1 MLIAFWRDYV
11 TSCTMQSQ
19 QTTVRSLATV
29 HPVANFG
36 NKAHAALPAQIY
48 GSIPVL
54 LVDDDSAIRRAL
66 RRSLEAWGCHVGEAE
81 NGRDALE
88 QLAMNPRQLVLSDI
102 DMPEMDGLDLLV
114 HMEKEF
120 PDSGII
126 MVTGMS
132 HEKLIDEALER
143 GAIGFIQKPF
153 RIPEL
158 KSQVTFALR
167 KLLLTN
173 TNNTVKIVPP
183 VAETGHNPESSAREF
198 ARLFVLTSDLHHV
211 ETGTHIRRIGRLSKL
226 LADLAGCTA
235 EFSNLIGDAAVLH
248 DIGKLAIPDAILKKP
263 GPLTPEEFDIMKT
276 HPVLGGQILAGAKD
290 PFLQMAHTVAL
301 YHHERW
307 DGKGYPNGFVGEE
320 CPLEARLVGIV
331 DVYDAL
337 TERRVYK
344 EPWPIEKVKDF
355 FADKSKNMFDPT
367 LVNLLLT
374 NYAQFE
380 SVRIADPA
388 DEMPEMAKGLGTR

>member
-1 MLIAFWRDYV
+1 MPLGD
-11 TSCTMQSQ
+11 
-19 QTTVRSLATV
+19 
-29 HPVANFG
+29 FG
-36 NKAHAALPAQIY
+36 HRAHEALPAQIY

-66 RRSLEAWGCHVGEAE
+66 RKPLEAWGCHVSEAV

-88 QLAMNPRQLVLSDI
+88 QLSLNPRQLVLSDI
-102 DMPEMDGLDLLV
+102 DMPEMDGLDLLT
-114 HMEKEF
+114 HMEKKF

-132 HEKLIDEALER
+132 HERLIDEALEH

-173 TNNTVKIVPP
+173 NNNSEKTAQPL
-183 VAETGHNPESSAREF
+183 ATERNAESSAREF

-211 ETGTHIRRIGRLSKL
+211 ETGTHIRRIGHMSKL
-226 LADLAGCTA
+226 LANLSGCTP

-276 HPVLGGQILAGAKD
+276 HPVLGGQILAGTKD
-290 PFLQMAHTVAL
+290 PFLKMAHTVAL
-301 YHHERW
+301 NHHERW
-307 DGKGYPNGFVGEE
+307 DGKGYPNKLVGED
-320 CPLEARLVGIV
+320 CPLEARIVGVV

-337 TERRVYK
+337 SERRVYK
-344 EPWPIEKVKDF
+344 EPWPAQQVRDF
-355 FADKSKNMFDPT
+355 FAEKSKNMFDPE

-374 NYAQFE
+374 HFSQFE
-380 SVRIADPA
+380 VMRLADQNETH
-388 DEMPEMAKGLGTR
+388 D

>member
-1 MLIAFWRDYV
+1 
-11 TSCTMQSQ
+11 MQSQ
-19 QTTVRSLATV
+19 QTNVD
-29 HPVANFG
+29 
-36 NKAHAALPAQIY
+36 LPALIPRFGVNSTAAKELPTQIY
-48 GSIPVL
+48 GSIPIL
-54 LVDDDSAIRRAL
+54 LVDDDSAIRKAL
-66 RRSLEAWGCHVGEAE
+66 RKPLEAWGCQVSEAV
-81 NGRDALE
+81 NGRDAIE
-88 QLAMNPRQLVLSDI
+88 QLNRNPRQLVLSDV
-102 DMPEMDGLDLLV
+102 DMPVMDGLDLL
-114 HMEKEF
+114 MEIEANF
-120 PDSGII
+120 PESGII

-132 HEKLIDEALER
+132 HERLIDEALSG

-167 KLLLTN
+167 KLLLTTGN
-173 TNNTVKIVPP
+173 ETVKADPP
-183 VAETGHNPESSAREF
+183 ASATGYGAEGSAREF

-226 LADLAGCTA
+226 LANLAGCPA
-235 EFSNLIGDAAVLH
+235 EFSALIGDAAVLH

-290 PFLQMAHTVAL
+290 PFLKMAHSVAL
-301 YHHERW
+301 HHHERW
-307 DGKGYPNGFVGEE
+307 DGKGYPGGLVGED
-320 CPLEARLVGIV
+320 CPLEARIVGVV

-344 EPWPIEKVKDF
+344 EPWPVERVQDF
-355 FADKSKNMFDPT
+355 FADKSKNMFDPK

-374 NYAQFE
+374 HYEHFE
-380 SVRIADPA
+380 TERLADPA
-388 DEMPEMAKGLGTR
+388 GEHA

>member
-1 MLIAFWRDYV
+1 MLPP
-11 TSCTMQSQ
+11 M
-19 QTTVRSLATV
+19 L
-29 HPVANFG
+29 PVGDFG
-36 NKAHAALPAQIY
+36 RKGHAPLPAQIY

-54 LVDDDSAIRRAL
+54 LVDDDSAIRKAL
-66 RRSLEAWGCHVGEAE
+66 RKPLEAWGCRVSEAV
-81 NGRDALE
+81 NGRDAIE
-88 QLAMNPRQLVLSDI
+88 QLALNPRQLVLSDI
-102 DMPEMDGLDLLV
+102 DMPEMDGLDLLMR
-114 HMEKEF
+114 METEF

-132 HEKLIDEALER
+132 HERLIDEALER

-173 TNNTVKIVPP
+173 NNNATKVVPP
-183 VAETGHNPESSAREF
+183 PAATEHSAESSAREF

-211 ETGTHIRRIGRLSKL
+211 ETGSHIRRIGRMSKL
-226 LADLAGCTA
+226 LADLAGCATG
-235 EFSNLIGDAAVLH
+235 FSNLIGDAAVLH

-276 HPVLGGQILAGAKD
+276 HPVLGGQILAGTKD
-290 PFLQMAHTVAL
+290 PFLKMAHTVAL
-301 YHHERW
+301 HHHERW
-307 DGKGYPNGFVGEE
+307 DGKGYPNGLVGED
-320 CPLEARLVGIV
+320 CPLEARIVGVV

-344 EPWPIEKVKDF
+344 EPWPAEQVRNF
-355 FADKSKNMFDPT
+355 FAEKSKNMFDPE
-367 LVNLLLT
+367 LVNLLLKHFS
-374 NYAQFE
+374 QFE
-380 SVRIADPA
+380 AMRLV
-388 DEMPEMAKGLGTR
+388 DENEDHS